1 MHRSPKCLVS
11 LLLILTGCALPPTR
25 SGDTSTT
32 LLRERQE
39 AAIAQ
44 ARIFQLEAEIVTI
57 RAKLAERDR
66 LDLELR
72 REQIQMAERL
82 DRLLELQQRTYQAV
96 SENTSSIGE
105 YKDLP
110 APNPRQLETRNLVR
124 NIERLSLNPE
134 QKQTIIQMLRP
145 PRQLDGNNPWGN
157 GTEWR

>member
-1 MHRSPKCLVS
+1 MCRLPKCLIS
-11 LLLILTGCALPPTR
+11 LVLILMGCALPNTR
-25 SGDTSTT
+25 SGDTNMA

-44 ARIFQLEAEIVTI
+44 ARIAQLEAEIVTI

-72 REQIQMAERL
+72 REQLQMAERL

-105 YKDLP
+105 YKELP
-110 APNPRQLETRNLVR
+110 APNPRQLETRTLVR

-134 QKQTIIQMLRP
+134 QKQAIIQMLRP
-145 PRQLDGNNPWGN
+145 PRQLDDNNPWGN
-157 GTEWR
+157 STEWR